1 MAAVEI
7 EVRIIYISDMTITLR
22 PAQQEWLEEQVAA
35 GKFPSVDDA
44 VAIAVAE
51 LMEAADDDLGWARPD
66 VEEARDAAARGEV
79 VSLEDALA
87 DIDAHLTTLKR

>member
-1 MAAVEI
+1 
-7 EVRIIYISDMTITLR
+7 MTITLR
-22 PAQQEWLEEQVAA
+22 PAQQKWLEEQVAA

-51 LMEAADDDLGWARPD
+51 LIETADGDLAWAKPFVDDAR
-66 VEEARDAAARGEV
+66 AAAARGEV

-87 DIDAHLTTLKR
+87 DIDAHLATLRR